1 MQDLKDNPTQ
11 TAASCKRPH
20 TPRSA
25 SGVSTSSKNLQ
36 SLALAWA
43 RALGEFGPILVFA
56 GATRQKT
63 EVLPTSAFLELQ
75 AGRTEGM
82 LAVSLIMIAAAVVV
96 FVIARTLGMK
106 RIFA

>member
-1 MQDLKDNPTQ
+1 MSVFATV
-11 TAASCKRPH
+11 
-20 TPRSA
+20 
-25 SGVSTSSKNLQ
+25 VSVFATVVVVVV
-36 SLALAWA
+36 
-43 RALGEFGPILVFA
+43 LVFA

-75 AGRTEGM
+75 PGRTEGM

-96 FVIARTLGMK
+96 FITARTLGMK